1 MWLYAFKIKK
11 SPDIE
16 DVIIEGMY
24 LIAAL
29 ISLLLI
35 KRLNLSVLNSGWGLF
50 AWGLLIDFLDEF
62 TSEPEFFDTILEDFV
77 VIMGLLIIAYGFYI
91 HYFHQKRTEKKLVFL
106 ANHDNITG
114 SYNRHYLARMMQQEM
129 NRSSR
134 YGHAIG
140 IMMIDIDRFKEINDR
155 FGHQQGDRVLKKIA
169 LFLKSQMRTVDKV
182 IRYGGDEFLI
192 VLPESREELRAIKTR
207 LIRQLKKNNI
217 DEGITGIPLS
227 LSIGIALWKSDKI
240 ESGRFN
246 QSC

>member
-134 YGHAIG
+134 YKPCHRNH
-140 IMMIDIDRFKEINDR
+140 DD
-155 FGHQQGDRVLKKIA
+155 
-169 LFLKSQMRTVDKV
+169 
-182 IRYGGDEFLI
+182 
-192 VLPESREELRAIKTR
+192 
-207 LIRQLKKNNI
+207 
-217 DEGITGIPLS
+217 
-227 LSIGIALWKSDKI
+227 
-240 ESGRFN
+240 
-246 QSC
+246 